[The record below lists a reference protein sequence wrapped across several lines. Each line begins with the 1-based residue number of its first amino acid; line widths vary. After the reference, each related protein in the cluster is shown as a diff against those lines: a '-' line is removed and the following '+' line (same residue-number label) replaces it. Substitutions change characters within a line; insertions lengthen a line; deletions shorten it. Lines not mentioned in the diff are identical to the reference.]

1 MPTESPENQSP
12 TTVPGAGDD
21 TALQNARAAA
31 EQVDDSP
38 AAQGDLQDDKERLGW
53 AEFGDAART
62 LGHAVAESGFDAEVV
77 VAIARGGL
85 IVGGAVAYALGVK
98 TCGSINVELYTG
110 IDETLPEPL
119 VLPPF
124 LDGAALAG
132 KRVLLVDDVSQS
144 GQTLKLAVEIL
155 QNMGAEVRSVCLYTK
170 PQTIFVPDFSWKD
183 TDKWIVFP
191 WSALPPVPKRGT
203 VADGT
208 AAHS

>member
-1 MPTESPENQSP
+1 MPTEAPENQSE

-21 TALQNARAAA
+21 TALTNARAAA
-31 EQVDDSP
+31 EQIDDSP
-38 AAQGDLQDDKERLGW
+38 AARGELRDDKERLGW
-53 AEFGDAART
+53 AEFGDAARA
-62 LGHAVAESGFDAEVV
+62 LGHAVADSGFDAEVV

-110 IDETLPEPL
+110 VDETLPEPL

-124 LDGAALAG
+124 LDGEALAG

-170 PQTIFVPDFSWKD
+170 PQTIFIPDFSWKD

-191 WSALPPVPKRGT
+191 WSALPPVPKRAT
-203 VADGT
+203 IADGT

>member
-1 MPTESPENQSP
+1 MSTSSPEHLPP
-12 TTVPGAGDD
+12 TTEAGAGDSIGLED
-21 TALQNARAAA
+21 ALAAA
-31 EQVDDSP
+31 AAIDDSP
-38 AAQGDLQDDKERLGW
+38 AAQGDLRDDKERLGW
-53 AEFGDAART
+53 AEFGDAARA
-62 LGHAVAESGFDAEVV
+62 LGHAVADSGFDAEVV

-110 IDETLPEPL
+110 VDETLPEPL

-124 LDGAALAG
+124 LDGEALAG

-170 PQTIFVPDFSWKD
+170 PQTIFIPDFSWKD

-191 WSALPPVPKRGT
+191 WSALPPVPRHASI
-203 VADGT
+203 ADGT